1 MQGMTDQPALLLRKE
16 WKDITVEYGLME
28 AVGDFD
34 FTMPKHAI
42 SVAFIPHDRVT
53 WSVDGLKQTT
63 PLPAGSAFLY
73 GDREFIW
80 HQRTKP
86 SEYVTIYLEPEFLR
100 RTAIENEL
108 SAETRLAHRVIFPD
122 STIVQVAHLFKGEL
136 LSEGL
141 AGILFAESLKNLLAV
156 HLLRQYCEQAPAKK
170 LVIPAGALDVVKLK
184 QIQDYIE
191 ENLADEIVIE
201 DLAALIPMSQFHFAR
216 AFKAASGDSPHKYL
230 TQRRLERAK
239 VLLTVTKLPVA
250 EIAYRVGFPN
260 QSHFTAHFRKVTG
273 VTPKN
278 YRSQC
283 S

>member
-1 MQGMTDQPALLLRKE
+1 MTDQPALLLRKE

-108 SAETRLAHRVIFPD
+108 AAETRLAHRVIFPD

-250 EIAYRVGFPN
+250 EIAYRVGFSN

>member
-1 MQGMTDQPALLLRKE
+1 MTHQPALFLRKE
-16 WKDITVEYGLME
+16 WKYITVEYGLME

-53 WSVDGLKQTT
+53 WSVDGAKQTT
-63 PLPAGSAFLY
+63 PLPAGSTFLY
-73 GDREFIW
+73 GDREFVW
-80 HQRTKP
+80 HQREKP
-86 SEYVTIYLEPEFLR
+86 SEYVTIYLEPEFLQQ
-100 RTAIENEL
+100 TAIENDL
-108 SAETRLAHRVIFPD
+108 SAATKLAHQVIFPD
-122 STIVQVAHLFKGEL
+122 PTIVQVAHLFKGEL

-141 AGILFAESLKNLLAV
+141 AGNLFAESLKNLLAV
-156 HLLRQYCEQAPAKK
+156 HLLRQYCDTPAKK
-170 LVIPAGALDVVKLK
+170 LVIPGSTLDAGKLK

-191 ENLADEIVIE
+191 EHLADEIVIE
-201 DLAALIPMSQFHFAR
+201 DMAALIPMSQFHFAR
-216 AFKAASGDSPHKYL
+216 AFKAATGETPHKYL
-230 TQRRLERAK
+230 TQRRIERAK

-250 EIAYRVGFPN
+250 EVAYRVGFSN

>member
-1 MQGMTDQPALLLRKE
+1 MTDQPALLLRKE

-122 STIVQVAHLFKGEL
+122 SIIVQVAHLFKGEL

-156 HLLRQYCEQAPAKK
+156 HLLRQYCEQAPKQK
-170 LVIPAGALDVVKLK
+170 LVIPGGALDAVKLK
-184 QIQDYIE
+184 HVQDYIE
-191 ENLADEIVIE
+191 EHLADEIVLK
-201 DLAALIPMSQFHFAR
+201 DLAGLIPMSQFHFAR
-216 AFKAASGDSPHKYL
+216 TFKAALRESPHKYL
-230 TQRRLERAK
+230 TQRRIERAK

-250 EIAYRVGFPN
+250 EVAHRVGFAN
-260 QSHFTAHFRKVTG
+260 QSHFTTQFRKAIG
-273 VTPKN
+273 VTPKD

>member
-1 MQGMTDQPALLLRKE
+1 MTHQPALFLKKE
-16 WKDITVEYGLME
+16 WKDIAVEYCVME
-28 AVGDFD
+28 AVGEFD

-42 SVAFIPHDRVT
+42 SVAFVPHDRVI

-73 GDREFIW
+73 GDREFVW
-80 HQRTKP
+80 HQREKN

-108 SAETRLAHRVIFPD
+108 SAETKLAHRVIFPD

-136 LSEGL
+136 LNEGL
-141 AGILFAESLKNLLAV
+141 AGALFAESLKNLLAV
-156 HLLRQYCEQAPAKK
+156 HLLRQYCESSSAKK
-170 LVIPAGALDVVKLK
+170 LVISGGALDAVKLK
-184 QIQDYIE
+184 QVQDYIE
-191 ENLADEIVIE
+191 EHLAEEIVIE
-201 DLAALIPMSQFHFAR
+201 YMAALIPISQFHFAR
-216 AFKAASGDSPHKYL
+216 AFKAATGESPHKYL
-230 TQRRLERAK
+230 TQRRIERAK
-239 VLLTVTKLPVA
+239 VLLTVTKLPVV
-250 EIAYRVGFPN
+250 EVAYRVGFSN

-273 VTPKN
+273 VTPKD

>member
-1 MQGMTDQPALLLRKE
+1 MTDQPALLLRKE

-63 PLPAGSAFLY
+63 PLPAGSTFLY

-86 SEYVTIYLEPEFLR
+86 SEYVTISLEPEFLR

-108 SAETRLAHRVIFPD
+108 SAETKLAHRVIFPD
-122 STIVQVAHLFKGEL
+122 SIIVQVAHLFKGEL

-250 EIAYRVGFPN
+250 EIAYRVGFSN